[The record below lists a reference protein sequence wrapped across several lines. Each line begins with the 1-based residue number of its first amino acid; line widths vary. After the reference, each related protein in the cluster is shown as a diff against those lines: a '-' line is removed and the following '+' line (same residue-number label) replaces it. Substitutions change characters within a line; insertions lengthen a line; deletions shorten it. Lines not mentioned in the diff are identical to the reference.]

1 MMAPRQD
8 KGPREPLLEWIAAG
22 LGLVLTLGVLGV
34 IGREAIAGD
43 AEEPPAIEV
52 RAVSVRPLASGFR
65 VEVVAANRAGGTGA
79 AVAIEGELMSGETSV
94 ETSDFT
100 FDYVPGHA
108 ERRGGLFF
116 KEDPRKHR
124 LELRA
129 LGYQQP

>member
-1 MMAPRQD
+1 MARKQD
-8 KGPREPLLEWIAAG
+8 KAPREPLLEWIAAG
-22 LGLVLTLGVLGV
+22 LGLVLTLGVIGV
-34 IGREAIAGD
+34 IGREAIAG
-43 AEEPPAIEV
+43 ETQQPPAIDV
-52 RAVSVRPLASGFR
+52 RAVSLRSMPSGFL
-65 VEVVAANRAGGTGA
+65 VEVVAANRSGGTGA
-79 AVAIEGELMSGETSV
+79 AVTIEGELKSGETSV

-116 KEDPRKHR
+116 KEDPRKHQ